1 MLVIP
6 QIIVPLQDEADKGLK
21 IVLILPKSAKK
32 YQNLQKKYQN
42 LQKKYQNLQKSRL
55 NI

>member
-6 QIIVPLQDEADKGLK
+6 QIIVPQQDEADKGLK

-32 YQNLQKKYQN
+32 VP
-42 LQKKYQNLQKSRL
+42 KSAK
-55 NI
+55 ITT